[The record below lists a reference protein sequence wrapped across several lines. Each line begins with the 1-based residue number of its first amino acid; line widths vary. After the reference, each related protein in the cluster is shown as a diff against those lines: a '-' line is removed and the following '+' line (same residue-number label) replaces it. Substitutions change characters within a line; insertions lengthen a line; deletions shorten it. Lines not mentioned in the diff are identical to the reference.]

1 LNIIQYFS
9 DLTQRYLD
17 KSLDPNGVIRK
28 QDGTKV
34 ISSIANNRIGR
45 DMTWDWL
52 RSNWDQI
59 SSYFDTAISSSVGK
73 IVSSIAS
80 DFNTELKLKELEEFY
95 ETNKDHLRTARK
107 DTKIAINWVKVN
119 IAWMENNFKVI
130 VTWLSQQT
138 SRFDIGV
145 KN

>member
-1 LNIIQYFS
+1 M
-9 DLTQRYLD
+9 TQRYLD

-34 ISSIANNRIGR
+34 ICSIANNRIGR

-73 IVSSIAS
+73 IVSSIAT

-119 IAWMENNFKVI
+119 IAWMENNFKAI

>member
-1 LNIIQYFS
+1 MA
-9 DLTQRYLD
+9 QRYLD

-34 ISSIANNRIGR
+34 ISSIGSNRIGR
-45 DMTWDWL
+45 DLTWDWL

-73 IVSSIAS
+73 MVSSIAS

-95 ETNKDHLRTARK
+95 ETNKAHLRTARK
-107 DTKIAINWVKVN
+107 DTKIAIQWVRVN
-119 IAWMENNFKVI
+119 IAWMENNFKTI
-130 VTWLSQQT
+130 VTWLDQQT
-138 SRFDIGV
+138 SRNDILV
-145 KN
+145 NN